1 MAGARSKE
9 SARRSRLGDNER
21 VVITICPKC
30 ELALSV
36 TAADLRTAAGH
47 VRCGRCAAVFNALA
61 ALYDDS
67 ALGESVRNKRVV
79 LDLELPFEEP
89 AETASSAAPP
99 EIPPSTAPSASPD
112 VASEPLPP
120 DDFELSDE
128 MQTTDL
134 ASLISRGADPVVAA
148 EDGGDA
154 AMEADPIAVETGPLE
169 EFTVLRADSAVPEST
184 PEPWH
189 DLPMQELPGIAPPA
203 LDAPQAEEFVAAVA
217 ASEAPEP
224 KARNPGWAVA
234 AALLGALLL
243 IQVVHRQR
251 ASLAAQPAFE
261 RTITGLYAAL
271 GSPVVPQWDLQGYDL
286 QQNGAFADGAA
297 GGALTLRASIHNRS
311 AQPLPLP
318 LLRVVFED
326 RFANRIA
333 TRDLSPAEYLAA
345 SPANASVARLAPGR
359 RVDASVALADPGG
372 TAVGFELDLCLPRTG
387 GGIECANSP

>member
-1 MAGARSKE
+1 MAGARLKDC
-9 SARRSRLGDNER
+9 ARHTRLRDNEHI
-21 VVITICPKC
+21 VITICPKC

-67 ALGESVRNKRVV
+67 ALGESTRNKRVV
-79 LDLELPFEEP
+79 LDLELPAEEP
-89 AETASSAAPP
+89 ATASDASLASPPTTVPSESTDVASAAPP
-99 EIPPSTAPSASPD
+99 LDD
-112 VASEPLPP
+112 VDAAG
-120 DDFELSDE
+120 E
-128 MQTTDL
+128 MQTSDL
-134 ASLISRGADPVVAA
+134 ASLISRGADPVVAV
-148 EDGGDA
+148 EDGA
-154 AMEADPIAVETGPLE
+154 HALKEADSIAVEPGPLE
-169 EFTVLRADSAVPEST
+169 EFTVVRADDTVPEST

-189 DLPMQELPGIAPPA
+189 NLPEQVISELAPA
-203 LDAPQAEEFVAAVA
+203 ASDAPQADEFVAAVA
-217 ASEAPEP
+217 ASETGEP
-224 KARNPGWAVA
+224 RARRAGWAVA

-271 GSPVVPQWDLQGYDL
+271 GSPVVPQWDLRSYDL
-286 QQNGAFADGAA
+286 QQNGAFADGVAQ
-297 GGALTLRASIHNRS
+297 GALTLRASIHNRS

-333 TRDLSPAEYLAA
+333 TRDLSPAEYLAG
-345 SPANASVARLAPGR
+345 SSANTSAERLAPGR

-372 TAVGFELDLCLPRTG
+372 TAVGFELDWCLPRTG
-387 GGIECANSP
+387 GSIECANSP